1 MNVFEINLSER
12 ETAYIRLL
20 AHHMNQFKALLTDLA
35 GPPPPPVAESNVPPV
50 TQYTRELALANTR
63 LEEAY
68 YHAREHVL
76 RSASKRNGV
85 N

>member
-1 MNVFEINLSER
+1 MNIFDITLNDKEKAYINL
-12 ETAYIRLL
+12 LG
-20 AHHMNQFKALLTDLA
+20 HHVFQFRALISDLA
-35 GPPPPPVAESNVPPV
+35 GPTTINQDGSPVPIALS
-50 TQYTRELALANTR
+50 RELALANTR

-76 RSASKRNGV
+76 RAAHKRNQV

>member
-1 MNVFEINLSER
+1 MSIFDITLAEKEKAYINLLGHHK
-12 ETAYIRLL
+12 TQFQALL
-20 AHHMNQFKALLTDLA
+20 ADLA
-35 GPPPPPVAESNVPPV
+35 GQKAPDGSPL
-50 TQYTRELALANTR
+50 YTRELALANTR

-76 RSASKRNGV
+76 RSAQKRNGL

>member
-1 MNVFEINLSER
+1 MTIFDITLSDKEK
-12 ETAYIRLL
+12 AYINLL
-20 AHHMNQFKALLTDLA
+20 AHHMNQYKALLTDLA
-35 GPPPPPVAESNVPPV
+35 GPA
-50 TQYTRELALANTR
+50 TQDATGNPLVVYTRELALANTR

-76 RSASKRNGV
+76 RSATKRNAV

>member
-1 MNVFEINLSER
+1 MNVFDITLDDKQKAYINL
-12 ETAYIRLL
+12 LG
-20 AHHMNQFKALLTDLA
+20 HHTNQFKALLADLA
-35 GPPPPPVAESNVPPV
+35 GPATPEGNIPF
-50 TQYTRELALANTR
+50 TRELALANTR

-76 RSASKRNGV
+76 RIAAKRNAV